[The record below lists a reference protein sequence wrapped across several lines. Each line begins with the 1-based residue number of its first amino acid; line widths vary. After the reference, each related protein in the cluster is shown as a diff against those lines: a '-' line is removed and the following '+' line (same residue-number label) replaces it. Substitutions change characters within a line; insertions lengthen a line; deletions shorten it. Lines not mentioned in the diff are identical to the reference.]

1 MNTKIEQ
8 IKANLPDYQQR
19 MIDEYVELNDR
30 IEKLS
35 AFAQTET
42 HHNLPGPEQADMCA
56 QFHAM
61 VIYKMTLASRLNRA
75 GLEDVIILADEK
87 YGKRVSPA

>member
-1 MNTKIEQ
+1 METKNEQ
-8 IKANLPDYQQR
+8 IKVNLPDYQQR

-30 IEKLS
+30 IAKLS

-42 HHNLPGPEQADMCA
+42 HHNLPVQEQTDMCA

-61 VIYKMTLASRLNRA
+61 VIYKMTLANRLQRA
-75 GLEDVIILADEK
+75 GLEDVIVLADEK
-87 YGKRVSPA
+87 YERGVSPA